1 MDLLT
6 ALSISWTVFYMGT
19 PFSLSA
25 RIVRQ
30 DIWVKSVNRI
40 QRAHH
45 LGLVLRLRYHMVQQE
60 NLVDVS
66 ELLKKKPVIFHGKTY
81 VSKEVHDQI
90 IEPTENKYAMIDSPE
105 QRLMELVLPG
115 EYWRIC
121 GHSLPPPRAYHE
133 TFYLLSSHSGGWP
146 PFQDEKWTELF
157 RRGWSTYYNDG
168 GWAIINE
175 LKWIR
180 QHRAP

>member
-1 MDLLT
+1 
-6 ALSISWTVFYMGT
+6 MGT

-105 QRLMELVLPG
+105 QRLMELVLPVNIG
-115 EYWRIC
+115 ESVDIHC
-121 GHSLPPPRAYHE
+121 HHPGHTMRHFTYCLH
-133 TFYLLSSHSGGWP
+133 TLGGDRL
-146 PFQDEKWTELF
+146 FKMKSELNYF
-157 RRGWSTYYNDG
+157 EGDGGTYYNDG
-168 GWAIINE
+168 G
-175 LKWIR
+175 
-180 QHRAP
+180 